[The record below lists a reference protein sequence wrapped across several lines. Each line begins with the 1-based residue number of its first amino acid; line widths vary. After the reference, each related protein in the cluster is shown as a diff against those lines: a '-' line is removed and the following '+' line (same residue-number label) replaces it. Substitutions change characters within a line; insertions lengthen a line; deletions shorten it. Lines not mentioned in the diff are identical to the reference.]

1 MNIFKL
7 VDKPNKTLSNILL
20 FIFSFIFIFLAAV
33 FPENWNAFVNNM
45 IFSVL
50 FFTGIYALEKV
61 KKRIIYFAVI
71 AFITQWTTLIFDLKE
86 LLLVSELT
94 NIIFFQIIIIK
105 LTIQIAQNKQ
115 VNTDVIFESI
125 NGYLLM
131 GIMFASWIAILI
143 NFSPNAF
150 NGLDAA
156 TTQFQ
161 DIFYFTFVTLTTL
174 GYGEITPQ
182 IPIAKS
188 LAIVISTSGQLYIAI
203 IIAMLVGKFAGNQ
216 QNTKN

>member
-20 FIFSFIFIFLAAV
+20 FIFSFIFIFLASV
-33 FPENWNAFVNNM
+33 FPDKWNTYVNNVL
-45 IFSVL
+45 FSIL

-61 KKRIIYFAVI
+61 RKRMIYLAVI
-71 AFITQWTTLIFDLKE
+71 AFISQWTTLIFDLKE

-105 LTIQIAQNKQ
+105 LIIQIAQNKQ

-143 NFSPNAF
+143 NFSPTAF

-188 LAIVISTSGQLYIAI
+188 LAILISTSGQLYIAI
-203 IIAMLVGKFAGNQ
+203 IIAMLVGKFAGSQ
-216 QNTKN
+216 QNKDD

>member
-33 FPENWNAFVNNM
+33 FPDNWNAYINNVL
-45 IFSVL
+45 FSIL
-50 FFTGIYALEKV
+50 FFTGIYALERV
-61 KKRIIYFAVI
+61 RKRIIYFAVI
-71 AFITQWTTLIFDLKE
+71 AFITQWTTLIFDLRE
-86 LLLVSELT
+86 LLLVSEFT
-94 NIIFFQIIIIK
+94 NIIFFQFIIIRLI
-105 LTIQIAQNKQ
+105 IQIAQNKQ

-131 GIMFASWIAILI
+131 GIMFASWIAILM
-143 NFSPNAF
+143 NFRPNAF
-150 NGLDAA
+150 NGLDAS

-188 LAIVISTSGQLYIAI
+188 LAILISTSGQLYIAI